1 MLGLFLVLLPV
12 LLPFWHEVVQRWGFT
27 AWVFE
32 EFSRMGPVALGW
44 LLFLFVGLYGALRAL
59 ARHSPGGWDV
69 ARQWGFPSPAQ
80 VVDRGFV
87 PRAAE
92 GAGVFLAQPDVWPVG
107 QHPLV
112 VPAIWSAGLFV
123 ARGRLNRSAPAGAPQ
138 ASVGSAMPPT
148 TWLKPP
154 ST

>member
-44 LLFLFVGLYGALRAL
+44 LVFLFVGLYGALRAL

-80 VVDRGFV
+80 VVDRGLYPERPKERVFFWLNLTFGLLGSTLWLYLPFGV
-87 PRAAE
+87 LAYSLRA
-92 GAGVFLAQPDVWPVG
+92 GG
-107 QHPLV
+107 
-112 VPAIWSAGLFV
+112 
-123 ARGRLNRSAPAGAPQ
+123 
-138 ASVGSAMPPT
+138 
-148 TWLKPP
+148 
-154 ST
+154 